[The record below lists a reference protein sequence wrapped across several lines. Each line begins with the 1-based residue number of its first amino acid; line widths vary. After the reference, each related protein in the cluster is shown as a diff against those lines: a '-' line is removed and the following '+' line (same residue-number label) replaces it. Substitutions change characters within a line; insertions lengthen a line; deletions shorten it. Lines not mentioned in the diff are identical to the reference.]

1 MEDDKLFKVTGKW
14 SKAWYIKMIKE
25 NPERRGYT
33 WIRKEGGIGAPQAEG
48 IKSIFSLLV
57 HQRYIDPIGKP
68 DGHGSTPY
76 KVTSLGHRYLEEHK
90 GTIALYEADQ
100 RLKKAMN
107 KASDKIISEHDAAL
121 KSKDPLIGK
130 KMPVT
135 DNPEF
140 RATFEEPIESE
151 RKKNAGF
158 ILKRK
163 GYDGI
168 HGPSE
173 PVGDGDDIEADD
185 APLGESHLE
194 SQWDALD
201 KINKEKADKD
211 ARELDEASAQILLRP
226 TPGGRHKI
234 GVKTMAEINP
244 QVSKDIAERNNL
256 VKQLMHDQ
264 TTPTLPTAMHVA
276 LTDYLM
282 ETYGHKVT
290 VVELMKYISN
300 KEAGDGEET
309 W

>member
-1 MEDDKLFKVTGKW
+1 MEDDKLFTVAGRW
-14 SKAWYIKMIKE
+14 SKAWYLKMVKD
-25 NPERRGYT
+25 NPERRGFT
-33 WIRKEGGIGAPQAEG
+33 WIRKVYTVGAPQAEK
-48 IKSIFSLLV
+48 IKSIFAILV
-57 HQRYIDPIGKP
+57 DQRYLDPVGKP

-76 KVTSLGHRYLEEHK
+76 KVTSLGHRFLEEHK
-90 GTIALYEADQ
+90 SDLVTGEIA
-100 RLKKAMN
+100 
-107 KASDKIISEHDAAL
+107 ASKLVKVTS
-121 KSKDPLIGK
+121 DPLIGK

-140 RATFEEPIESE
+140 RATFEEPVETE

-173 PVGDGDDIEADD
+173 PIGDDDDIEADD
-185 APLGESHLE
+185 IVLGKSDMEGNWDLIDKRNNDEIDNAVKRKEAPTMTEDMIRRE
-194 SQWDALD
+194 
-201 KINKEKADKD
+201 EKAKV
-211 ARELDEASAQILLRP
+211 AIKKSILD
-226 TPGGRHKI
+226 
-234 GVKTMAEINP
+234 
-244 QVSKDIAERNNL
+244 
-256 VKQLMHDQ
+256 QLNEV